1 VACGRAP
8 PRLSCPVDA
17 SLADDQVVLV
27 ASNGGNSLDGYARE
41 LAARLRA
48 RAVPAPGSTG
58 SFGHALLSHES
69 LERARTD
76 LDLVRRLRRLR
87 APLLHFTSQHLARY
101 GPLVAT
107 PYIVTVHD
115 LIRLS
120 DWQRR
125 RGDVE
130 PLVHRPNVRDGLLLR
145 ADAAGIRRA
154 AAVLAVSAW
163 TARELRSRL
172 AIPDERLH
180 VVPEGV
186 DTSRFH
192 PAAPPPTAGRYLLF
206 VGSEQ
211 PRKNL
216 PTLVRALAA
225 IACDKRHADLRLVK
239 VGSPGGPEAP
249 YRQRFLEEVHAAGV
263 ADRLVLPGR
272 VSHEELLSWYSGAE
286 CLVIPS
292 AAEGFGLPVL
302 EAMACGCPVIVPAET
317 AQAEVGGFA
326 AACYRP
332 VTEASALAAA
342 IRRLLDAPRYREEL
356 RRRGFRRARELSWER
371 TVDSTRAVYASV
383 LRASG
388 AAAEPATSSGG
399 RRPVSAGV
407 EA

>member
-1 VACGRAP
+1 
-8 PRLSCPVDA
+8 VDA
-17 SLADDQVVLV
+17 ALADDRVVLV
-27 ASNGGNSLDGYARE
+27 AGNGGNSLDGYARE

-48 RAVPAPGSTG
+48 PVVPAPGSTG
-58 SFGHALLSHES
+58 SFGHALLSRES
-69 LERARTD
+69 FQRARMDRD
-76 LDLVRRLRRLR
+76 LLRRLRRLR

-101 GPLVAT
+101 GPRAGT

-115 LIRLS
+115 LIRLF
-120 DWQRR
+120 DWQQRR
-125 RGDVE
+125 DRE
-130 PLVHRPNVRDGLLLR
+130 PLVHRPNLRDGLLMR
-145 ADAAGIRRA
+145 ADAWGIRRA
-154 AAVLAVSAW
+154 AAVLAVSEW
-163 TARELRSRL
+163 TAGELRSQL

-186 DTSRFH
+186 DTSRFR
-192 PAAPPPTAGRYLLF
+192 PAAPQPAAGRYLLF

-216 PTLVRALAA
+216 RTLVRALAVVTRYP
-225 IACDKRHADLRLVK
+225 RHADLGLVK

-249 YRQRFLEEVHAAGV
+249 YRHRFLEEVRAAGV

-272 VSHEELLSWYSGAE
+272 VPHEELLSWYSGAE

-292 AAEGFGLPVL
+292 LAEGFGLPVL

-326 AACYRP
+326 AARYRP
-332 VTEASALAAA
+332 ATDAGALAAA
-342 IRRLLDAPRYREEL
+342 IRRLLDAPRYREEV

-371 TVDSTRAVYASV
+371 TVERTRAVYASV
-383 LRASG
+383 LGASG
-388 AAAEPATSSGG
+388 GATERAPSSGG
-399 RRPVSAGV
+399 RHPVSAGM